1 MQWFI
6 TALRE
11 NVALAL
17 FLSLALGYIL
27 GKIRIGG
34 FQIGSVLGTLVA
46 GLLIGQV
53 GVTVPDG
60 MRTTFFLMFLFAIGY
75 RIGPQFFRSL
85 RSSALPQVALST
97 LLCATGLGL
106 TWAIA
111 KLAGLDAGTAAGM
124 LAGALTSS
132 GTIGTATE
140 AIGTLGLPT
149 AEAARL
155 VNNVAAGYAVAYLF
169 GMVLVVILLPRL
181 GPFLMR
187 VDLAKECREY
197 EQKMGME
204 AADATDQSAY
214 HDILMRAY
222 RLPEALAGRTV
233 GGIEAIW
240 PQGFRAVV
248 VRFRRGT
255 LLQDARPDARLEA
268 GDVLAVAGR
277 QEALVDAA
285 NPLLGTEVRDRELLD
300 IPTVTADV
308 VVTNK
313 SHDGE
318 TLAALVEGL
327 GPRGVF
333 LLKYR
338 RAGQDLPFGLQLVIE
353 RGDVLTV
360 RGLRPE
366 IERIAGE
373 LGYVEWQTTATDMLL
388 VAGSIVIGA
397 IVGLLSVQ
405 IGQLQLSLSV
415 AVGVLLSGLVM
426 GHLRSRDPRFGRV
439 PEASLWLF
447 DMLGLT
453 AFLALVGLASGP
465 AVVPAL
471 KNAGLMFVVGA
482 VVVAIVPH
490 VVTILVGRYVMRM
503 HPGILLG
510 LCAGAG
516 TSTPALAAIQD
527 RAQSRVPALGYG
539 MACAVGNVLLTLWG
553 TVLVLLLGP

>member
-1 MQWFI
+1 
-6 TALRE
+6 
-11 NVALAL
+11 
-17 FLSLALGYIL
+17 
-27 GKIRIGG
+27 
-34 FQIGSVLGTLVA
+34 
-46 GLLIGQV
+46 
-53 GVTVPDG
+53 
-60 MRTTFFLMFLFAIGY
+60 
-75 RIGPQFFRSL
+75 
-85 RSSALPQVALST
+85 
-97 LLCATGLGL
+97 
-106 TWAIA
+106 
-111 KLAGLDAGTAAGM
+111 
-124 LAGALTSS
+124 
-132 GTIGTATE
+132 
-140 AIGTLGLPT
+140 
-149 AEAARL
+149 
-155 VNNVAAGYAVAYLF
+155 
-169 GMVLVVILLPRL
+169 
-181 GPFLMR
+181 
-187 VDLAKECREY
+187 
-197 EQKMGME
+197 
-204 AADATDQSAY
+204 
-214 HDILMRAY
+214 
-222 RLPEALAGRTV
+222 
-233 GGIEAIW
+233 
-240 PQGFRAVV
+240 
-248 VRFRRGT
+248 

>member
-1 MQWFI
+1 
-6 TALRE
+6 
-11 NVALAL
+11 
-17 FLSLALGYIL
+17 
-27 GKIRIGG
+27 
-34 FQIGSVLGTLVA
+34 
-46 GLLIGQV
+46 
-53 GVTVPDG
+53 
-60 MRTTFFLMFLFAIGY
+60 
-75 RIGPQFFRSL
+75 
-85 RSSALPQVALST
+85 
-97 LLCATGLGL
+97 
-106 TWAIA
+106 
-111 KLAGLDAGTAAGM
+111 
-124 LAGALTSS
+124 
-132 GTIGTATE
+132 
-140 AIGTLGLPT
+140 
-149 AEAARL
+149 
-155 VNNVAAGYAVAYLF
+155 
-169 GMVLVVILLPRL
+169 MVLVVILLPRL

-204 AADATDQSAY
+204 AADATGHSAY
-214 HDILMRAY
+214 REFLMRAY

-233 GGIEAIW
+233 AGIEATW
-240 PQGFRAVV
+240 PPGQRAVV
-248 VRFRRGT
+248 VRIRRGT
-255 LLQDARPDARLEA
+255 LFQDAQPDTRLEA
-268 GDVLAVAGR
+268 GDVLAIAGR
-277 QEALVDAA
+277 QESLVDAA
-285 NPLLGTEVRDRELLD
+285 NPLLATEVRDQELLD

-308 VVTNK
+308 IVTK
-313 SHDGE
+313 QVHDGE
-318 TLAALVEGL
+318 TLAALAEAL
-327 GPRGVF
+327 GPRGIF
-333 LLKYR
+333 LMKYR

-360 RGLRPE
+360 VGLRPE

-373 LGYVEWQTTATDMLL
+373 LGFVEWPTTATDMLL
-388 VAGSIVIGA
+388 VAGAIVIGA

-553 TVLVLLLGP
+553 TVTVLLLGP